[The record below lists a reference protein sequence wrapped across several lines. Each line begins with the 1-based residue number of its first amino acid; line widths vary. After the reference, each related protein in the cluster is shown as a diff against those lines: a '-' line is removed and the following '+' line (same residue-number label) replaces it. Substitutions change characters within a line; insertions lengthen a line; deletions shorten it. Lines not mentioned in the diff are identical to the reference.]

1 MNPDIPDTKTKTNTH
16 THIDTQTLSY
26 EIWQTHIDKQKLN
39 LITNISSSNYL
50 ENTTEN
56 LKFISIIKALVNC
69 NLFNVSNIAFYL
81 LKLLENTYIDSNIL
95 CESISINKRELNN
108 NINNYI
114 NNNNN
119 TYLDTLKKYLNLI
132 IDNVV
137 YIELSLNINIII
149 IINYLQKLHKQ
160 KDKTSITTIPKAFH
174 IFEKINNDATNN
186 IKSSSLILLFL
197 KFIQKLGKFHM
208 NSLENNS
215 SNIIK
220 TNTIYKNNTY
230 TKHTKETSNNLK
242 HALDKFIININ
253 NFYESKD
260 YKDIVL
266 ECPLDTALRVSQ
278 SLITSIC
285 QNHIAFIVKILFNE
299 INTLFDILIIHLKTS
314 ETITEE
320 KQLNLEEIKNNI
332 SNMITDDIEKIKN
345 KLLFEK

>member
-1 MNPDIPDTKTKTNTH
+1 MNPDIPDT
-16 THIDTQTLSY
+16 DTQTLSY
-26 EIWQTHIDKQKLN
+26 EIWQSYIDKQKLN
-39 LITNISSSNYL
+39 IITNISSSNYL
-50 ENTTEN
+50 ENTTDN
-56 LKFISIIKALVNC
+56 LQFISIIKALVNC
-69 NLFNVSNIAFYL
+69 NLFNVSNIAFSL

-95 CESISINKRELNN
+95 CKSISINKRELNN
-108 NINNYI
+108 NNI
-114 NNNNN
+114 
-119 TYLDTLKKYLNLI
+119 YLDTLKKYLNLI

-137 YIELSLNINIII
+137 YIELSLNIHFII
-149 IINYLQKLHKQ
+149 IINYLQKLHKP
-160 KDKTSITTIPKAFH
+160 KDNTSIIITTPQAFH
-174 IFEKINNDATNN
+174 IFEKINNDATNA
-186 IKSSSLILLFL
+186 IKPSSLILLFL
-197 KFIQKLGKFHM
+197 KLIRKLGKFHM

-215 SNIIK
+215 NNIMK
-220 TNTIYKNNTY
+220 NNTIYKNNKY
-230 TKHTKETSNNLK
+230 TKNTKETSNNLK
-242 HALDKFIININ
+242 HTLDKFIVNIN

-266 ECPLDTALRVSQ
+266 ECPLDTTLRVSQ

-320 KQLNLEEIKNNI
+320 KQLNLENIKNNI

>member
-1 MNPDIPDTKTKTNTH
+1 MNPDIPDTKIHTH
-16 THIDTQTLSY
+16 TYIHTQTQTLSY
-26 EIWQTHIDKQKLN
+26 EIWQSHIDKQKLN

-56 LKFISIIKALVNC
+56 LQFISIIKGLVNC
-69 NLFNVSNIAFYL
+69 NLFNVSNIAFSL

-108 NINNYI
+108 N
-114 NNNNN
+114 NN

-132 IDNVV
+132 IYNVV
-137 YIELSLNINIII
+137 YIELSININLII
-149 IINYLQKLHKQ
+149 IINYLQKLNKS
-160 KDKTSITTIPKAFH
+160 KDKTKDKTNITTIPKAFH

-186 IKSSSLILLFL
+186 IKPSSLILLFL
-197 KFIQKLGKFHM
+197 KLIRKLGKFHM

-242 HALDKFIININ
+242 YALDKFIVNIN

-260 YKDIVL
+260 YKDMIL
-266 ECPLDTALRVSQ
+266 ECPLDTSLNITQ
-278 SLITSIC
+278 SLIKNIC

-314 ETITEE
+314 KTITEE
-320 KQLNLEEIKNNI
+320 KKLNLEEIKDNI
-332 SNMITDDIEKIKN
+332 SNMISNDIEKIKN